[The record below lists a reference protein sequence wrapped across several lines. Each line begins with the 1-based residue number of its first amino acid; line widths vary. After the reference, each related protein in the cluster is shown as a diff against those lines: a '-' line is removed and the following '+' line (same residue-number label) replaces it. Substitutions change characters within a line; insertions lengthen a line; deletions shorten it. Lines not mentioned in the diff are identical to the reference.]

1 MANEYLTRTPTS
13 QGNRKV
19 WTWSGWVKRNTLY
32 TSNAGPYLFD
42 AGSSGSQF
50 GGIRFLSD
58 TSNCLDYN
66 NYPGSTTQAIRSQP
80 VYRDVGSWM
89 HVLIAI
95 NTTSNTASDRL
106 KMYVNGSRVTDFRS
120 STYPSINDATSFIN
134 STNTHYIGRSTE
146 SSYRYLDGEMF
157 DVFLVDGQALTPDVF
172 GFYKDGDGYISVGS
186 TQATDFKPGQWMP
199 HSSTKIKKD
208 INRRG
213 GFGANGYYLP
223 MNDSSNPGADFHCA
237 PDTIIKLKGEDLP
250 QPRNGAP
257 TTSDAYVSQLR
268 TQTGGLFNDG
278 VVNFGGSPDRNALQD
293 SGNAVNFGTGE
304 FTVEAFVYH
313 SDLPQNSLQYIF
325 MNTSQSN
332 INTFAFAVENDRIVA
347 GIWAGSFSNS
357 TKVEASFPVKTLK
370 TGRWYHYAA
379 CRSGNTL
386 RLFID
391 GKMMVED
398 TSHTENYNNTSQYGC
413 RVGCEAGAGATVV
426 GYKDIRGFMSNV
438 RVVNGTALYTSDFTP
453 PTEPLTNV
461 TNTVLL
467 CCQSPTSPTAAAVS
481 PGTLSVLTQTGDSPA
496 VAARNELDAS
506 IVLAVPGITGGQS
519 SGYGD
524 YSADIRGNGSNKTV
538 TANGNATVASVSSYY
553 GSALSFDGN
562 ASTNFNLGN
571 GNNNDF
577 DFGSDD
583 FTIEFWRKRNSI
595 SNTESYFTKYD
606 TGETQSFWFGS
617 VSNGRDGF
625 WWYDSNG
632 THNLLTANDTA
643 VVGQFDHLCAER
655 HHGKVTFYING
666 VAAAV
671 DAPSSPGN
679 NTAPLNVTTH
689 NVKIGANDDDGGST
703 YYPFNGEI
711 QDLRVYK
718 GLAKYKGGF
727 DVSKPYTPVGIESW
741 RTVADTCKNNF
752 ATLNSLAKNS
762 KFGLSDGN
770 LSFTNSTNNWT
781 GFIGSSHGFRT
792 GKWYWEQRINVS
804 SNYHIFGIMDTEYNH
819 DLADA
824 YFYGL
829 TYQSDGR
836 FYAEINGGS
845 SFSSGNTAATTV
857 GDIVMIAVDMDAKKM
872 WLGING
878 TWLGS
883 GNPSTGA
890 NANWTSTSGS
900 GSFNGDFY
908 TPVFMS
914 YGSSGMTVNFGQNP
928 SFSGGTTAGTNADAS
943 GKGLFKYAVPSN
955 FLALCEDNL
964 PTPAIADPG
973 DHFKTVLYTGSL
985 TGEGGRL
992 VSGVGFQP
1000 DLIWIKNRSRS
1011 GTNGDGT
1018 SDHALFD
1025 SVRGYN
1031 SWLASNTTTAE
1042 NTNTPTNRLTGAH
1055 EDGFSVGYYYVT
1067 GYDGDDYVAW
1077 CWKAGG
1083 AAVPN
1088 NDGSITSL
1096 VSANQ
1101 TAGFS
1106 IVSYSGVAALDSSTN
1121 SGNPWTIAHGLGKK
1135 PDFMIFKARSTSQG
1149 WYCYHKSL
1157 GATKH
1162 VVLNTT
1168 AAAATETVLF
1178 RNTEPTNEFINIGGW
1193 DVINRNNQDYIAYC
1207 WSEIEGFS
1215 KFGSYVGNASADGTF
1230 VYCGFKPALVITK
1243 RTDGSSSWLIHDS
1256 SRDPVNPVMGNLYAH
1271 SSDVDGRGSVRVD
1284 FVSNGFKHKNAD
1296 GGAANNY
1303 ANDYIFMAFAES
1315 PFQTA
1320 NAK

>member
-1 MANEYLTRTPTS
+1 MANESLKRTPTS
-13 QGNRKV
+13 SGNRRV
-19 WTWSGWVKRNTLY
+19 FTFSAWVKKNVAT
-32 TSNAGPYLFD
+32 
-42 AGSSGSQF
+42 GSSPQSLLTGGVDGSDRGIIDF
-50 GGIRFLSD
+50 DSPGGDIRFGF
-58 TSNCLDYN
+58 N
-66 NYPGSTTQAIRSQP
+66 NSS
-80 VYRDVGSWM
+80 SWS
-89 HVLIAI
+89 LTE
-95 NTTSNTASDRL
+95 TTSLFRDPSSWKNVVISVNLVNADVSI
-106 KMYVNGSRVTDFRS
+106 YVNGIKQSSSSVSWPSIVNNVFNAAGYGMYIG
-120 STYPSINDATSFIN
+120 STYGQN
-134 STNTHYIGRSTE
+134 SQMYNGQ
-146 SSYRYLDGEMF
+146 MF
-157 DVFLVDGQALTPDVF
+157 DVFWVDGQALKPDVF
-172 GFYKDGDGYISVGS
+172 GFYKDGDGYVSAGS
-186 TQATDFKPGQWMP
+186 TQATDFRPGQWSP
-199 HSSTKIKKD
+199 HSPRKIKTEIERK
-208 INRRG
+208 G
-213 GFGANGYYLP
+213 GFGVNGFYLP

-237 PDTIIKLKGEDLP
+237 PNSIITLKGEDLP

-268 TQTGGLFNDG
+268 THTGGLFNDG
-278 VVNFGGSPDRNALQD
+278 VVNFGGSGDRNALQD
-293 SGNAVNFGTGE
+293 SGNAVNLGTGA

-467 CCQSPTSPTAAAVS
+467 CCQSPTSATAAAVS
-481 PGTLSVLTQTGDSPA
+481 PGTLSLLTETGDRA
-496 VAARNELDAS
+496 AFAARNELDAS

-595 SNTESYFTKYD
+595 SDTEAYFTKYD
-606 TGETQSFWFGS
+606 TGDTQSFWFGN
-617 VSNGRDGF
+617 VANGKDGF
-625 WWYDSNG
+625 WWYDSDG
-632 THNLLTANDTA
+632 THNLQTATNAA

-655 HHGKVTFYING
+655 HHGTTSLYLNG
-666 VAAAV
+666 VRVAV
-671 DAPSSPGN
+671 SDYTNPSN
-679 NTAPLNVTTH
+679 NTLALNTTTH
-689 NVKIGANDDDGGST
+689 EVKIGANDDDGGST
-703 YYPFNGEI
+703 YYPFDGEI
-711 QDLRVYK
+711 QDLRVYR

-727 DVSKPYTPVGIESW
+727 DVPKPYTPVGIEAF

-752 ATLNSLAKNS
+752 ATLNSVDSNGASL
-762 KFGLSDGN
+762 LSNGN
-770 LSFTNSTNNWT
+770 LTQSDNSSPGTWNNARAT
-781 GFIGSSHGFRT
+781 IGVSS
-792 GKWYWEQRINVS
+792 GKWYWEMRVDVINQVICAS
-804 SNYHIFGIMDTEYNH
+804 VAGPAGN
-819 DLADA
+819 DA
-824 YFYGL
+824 TNGARLGYLPGQTDDAGV
-829 TYQSDGR
+829 TYYDDGR
-836 FYAEINGGS
+836 LYHAAS
-845 SFSSGNTAATTV
+845 QSSGQAGWGAAYGATDV
-857 GDIVMIAVDMDAKKM
+857 IGIALDMNDSGGKVWFSK
-872 WLGING
+872 NG
-878 TWLGS
+878 SWQAS

-890 NANWTSTSGS
+890 NAARSDLKSYSDTYFPISGTY
-900 GSFNGDFY
+900 FNNTTQTF
-908 TPVFMS
+908 
-914 YGSSGMTVNFGQNP
+914 NFGQNP
-928 SFSGGTTAGTNADAS
+928 TFSGTVTAGTNADDS
-943 GKGLFKYAVPSN
+943 GKGLFKYAPPSG

-964 PTPAIADPG
+964 STPAIADPG
-973 DHFKTVLYTGSL
+973 DHFKCVLYTGSL
-985 TGEGGRL
+985 TGGGGKL
-992 VSGVGFQP
+992 VSGVGFKP

-1011 GTNGDGT
+1011 GTNGDGN

-1025 SVRGYN
+1025 SVRGYD
-1031 SWLASNTTTAE
+1031 SWLASNTTNAE
-1042 NTNTPTNRLTGAH
+1042 NTNTPAMRLTGVH

-1067 GYDGDDYVAW
+1067 GYNGDDYVAW

-1083 AAVPN
+1083 PTVPN
-1088 NDGSITSL
+1088 TNGTITSQ
-1096 VSANQ
+1096 VSVNQ

-1106 IVSYSGVAALDSSTN
+1106 IVSYTGTGSNATVG
-1121 SGNPWTIAHGLGKK
+1121 HGLNNKTPKFIITKQRTTAGHHW
-1135 PDFMIFKARSTSQG
+1135 RT
-1149 WYCYHKSL
+1149 YHSSI
-1157 GATKH
+1157 GATRS
-1162 VVLNTT
+1162 VYLDLDNAQSGTDSG
-1168 AAAATETVLF
+1168 F
-1178 RNTEPTNEFINIGGW
+1178 MNNTEPTTSVFSIGTDTNINESS
-1193 DVINRNNQDYIAYC
+1193 RAHIAYC
-1207 WSEIEGFS
+1207 WAEIEGYS
-1215 KFGSYVGNASADGTF
+1215 KFGSYEGNGNADGPF
-1230 VYCGFKPALVITK
+1230 VYCGFKPAWVMVK
-1243 RTDGSSSWLIHDS
+1243 CSSDSSTNWRIWDS
-1256 SRDPVNPVMGNLYAH
+1256 SRGSTNPTNLDLLANTANIENSYGNDEIDLL
-1271 SSDVDGRGSVRVD
+1271 
-1284 FVSNGFKHKNAD
+1284 SNGFKIRSTGSWHNLS
-1296 GGAANNY
+1296 GGSF
-1303 ANDYIFMAFAES
+1303 IFMAFAES